1 MLPAWWQRHYQRY
14 APGLFGLEIR
24 GRLLTLHL
32 QVISVRK
39 NADPLLSVFQPI
51 RAGKLTSVTT
61 DSSILVKSIPHLYKL
76 AQYPVVLHV
85 SVQPAGFPDFSDI
98 TSIRQSGF
106 TFIQSETLQ
115 ESQDL
120 ALTAHALAVKSGKG
134 VIHFFDSS
142 ATAFKRPISL
152 EDVELARIV
161 LDLDAVDFI
170 LRVLMIEKKAASK
183 YTNTQAQSSSS
194 DTDEDVERTEQ
205 TPLLPKNPS
214 QTNWHRLTK
223 PKNWLTRTI
232 PILLLFRH
240 PGLCTA
246 IWIGFMQ
253 SILLGAFDATIPLVA
268 SEQLGFDSLKA
279 GLLFLPLGAADFLLG
294 PVFGWGVDRYGT
306 RLFSVLGFIWL
317 VPTLVLLRLPTEP
330 YIVGHLDIGRLIALF
345 SSMLALNGVGLAI
358 INSPSIVEAGSIVEK
373 SWQANKD
380 IYGQAPWAQLYGIN
394 SMVFSAG
401 LTVGPLIAGALRESI
416 GYGNMNAVL
425 AGACGF
431 TAILAFLFIGRE
443 EKNLDEPNE
452 VADESLAS

>member
-1 MLPAWWQRHYQRY
+1 MGTVFSFVSVA
-14 APGLFGLEIR
+14 GLFSPIAGGVLYAKTGYIGVFGIGIGL
-24 GRLLTLHL
+24 
-32 QVISVRK
+32 V
-39 NADPLLSVFQPI
+39 
-51 RAGKLTSVTT
+51 
-61 DSSILVKSIPHLYKL
+61 
-76 AQYPVVLHV
+76 
-85 SVQPAGFPDFSDI
+85 
-98 TSIRQSGF
+98 
-106 TFIQSETLQ
+106 
-115 ESQDL
+115 
-120 ALTAHALAVKSGKG
+120 
-134 VIHFFDSS
+134 
-142 ATAFKRPISL
+142 
-152 EDVELARIV
+152 
-161 LDLDAVDFI
+161 AVDFI